1 MIKRYLYLLISLFV
15 TAFGVALITK
25 ASLGTSPI
33 ASIPYV
39 LSICTT
45 VTMGQYMIGMNLL
58 FLLVEILIMSR
69 KQIQSMKYELLL
81 QIPVGI
87 LFGFFVD
94 LSFPLITWF
103 TPTDYL
109 YNIAGLLFGCIIM
122 AIGIAMEVQA
132 NVAMM
137 PADYVIRLLSARM
150 CQDFGSV
157 KLCFDV
163 SLVFIACTISFIGL
177 GHIEGVREGTVIGAI
192 LVGPL
197 VRLFLKYLKSIEK
210 EFTVAEDL
218 KTADT
223 AQINYPKII
232 TITREYGSGGREL
245 GRELSRALGIP
256 LYDKELIQI
265 AAEKSEL
272 SSHFIESNEQSL
284 GAKSLLDLI
293 FSDYSLPIEKSL
305 SPADILFVTQSRI
318 IRELAR
324 RESCIILGR
333 CSDYVLR
340 DWPKD
345 SIIRIFCYTDME
357 DAIQRCRQVYKME
370 SDDLESEIISLNNAR
385 INHYQFYTGNK
396 WGDPHRYN
404 LIINTGSIGMNDAVK
419 SISALY
425 STPM

>member
-1 MIKRYLYLLISLFV
+1 MIKRYIYLLISLFV
-15 TAFGVALITK
+15 AAFGVALITK

-45 VTMGQYMIGMNLL
+45 ATMGQYMIGLNLL
-58 FLLVEILIMSR
+58 FLLIEVLIMSK
-69 KQIQSMKYELLL
+69 KQMQGMKYELLL

-94 LSFPLITWF
+94 LSFPLIAWF
-103 TPTDYL
+103 APADYL
-109 YNIAGLLFGCIIM
+109 YSITGLLFGCVIM
-122 AIGIAMEVQA
+122 SVGIAMEVQA

-150 CQDFGSV
+150 SQDFGSV

-163 SLVFIACTISFIGL
+163 SLVMVACTISFVSL

-210 EFTVAEDL
+210 EFAVAEDL
-218 KTADT
+218 KPADT
-223 AQINYPKII
+223 AQIKYPKVI
-232 TITREYGSGGREL
+232 TITREYGSGGRVL
-245 GRELSRALGIP
+245 GRELSKALGIP
-256 LYDKELIQI
+256 LYDKQLIQI

-272 SSHFIESNEQSL
+272 SSRFIESNEQSL

-318 IRELAR
+318 IRDLAR
-324 RESCIILGR
+324 REPCIILGR

-340 DWPKD
+340 DWPKE
-345 SIIRIFCYTDME
+345 SIIRVFCYTEMD
-357 DAIQRCRQVYKME
+357 DAIQRCKNVYKME
-370 SDDLESEIISLNNAR
+370 SDDLESEIINLNNAR

-404 LIINTGSIGMNDAVK
+404 LLINTGSTGMNDAVK
-419 SISALY
+419 SIAALY
-425 STPM
+425 SATK